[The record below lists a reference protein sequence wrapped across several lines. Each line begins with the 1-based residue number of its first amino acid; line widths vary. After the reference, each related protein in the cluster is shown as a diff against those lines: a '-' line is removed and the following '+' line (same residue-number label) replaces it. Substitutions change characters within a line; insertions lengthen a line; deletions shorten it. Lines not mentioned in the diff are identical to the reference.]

1 VKQKYFKESEGLSI
15 IELAEEDKEELRETS
30 RSAGFNLLTEI
41 AGISQYA
48 W

>member
-1 VKQKYFKESEGLSI
+1 MKQKYFKESEEFEGLSI

-41 AGISQYA
+41 ASIS
-48 W
+48 